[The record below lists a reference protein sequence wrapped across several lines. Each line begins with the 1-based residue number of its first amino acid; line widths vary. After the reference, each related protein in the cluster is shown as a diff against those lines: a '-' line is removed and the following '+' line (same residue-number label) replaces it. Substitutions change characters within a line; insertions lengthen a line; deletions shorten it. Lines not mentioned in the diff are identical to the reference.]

1 MTNEKLEELL
11 LQMSADIAEIKT
23 KMDADYR
30 ALYGNGKPG
39 LLSDM
44 AELERRMLTME
55 NAVSAIRDSRKR
67 NWGMVVAIAAW
78 VASAAVN
85 IIGAWI
91 QHGR

>member
-1 MTNEKLEELL
+1 MTNEKLEDLL

-39 LLSDM
+39 LLSGM
-44 AELERRMLTME
+44 AELDKRMTAMEGAVKSILESRR
-55 NAVSAIRDSRKR
+55 R

-78 VASAAVN
+78 VASVLVN
-85 IIGAWI
+85 LFSAWI
-91 QHGR
+91 QRR